1 MKEEHQ
7 KKLTCDAEIRETS
20 CRPVRSDEE
29 MLAGAPRC
37 NLMLTLRSLSTRE
50 IALGDVF
57 PGKKGVI
64 AIIYNTEL
72 LQLYKENKDERR
84 KKRGGKEK
92 GRKSYKV
99 RRYDTLRLMFYGPW
113 KSGFVGF
120 VL

>member
-1 MKEEHQ
+1 
-7 KKLTCDAEIRETS
+7 
-20 CRPVRSDEE
+20 

-64 AIIYNTEL
+64 AMIYNTKI

-84 KKRGGKEK
+84 KKEKKKEEKVK
-92 GRKSYKV
+92 GWEHMTY
-99 RRYDTLRLMFYGPW
+99 
-113 KSGFVGF
+113 
-120 VL
+120 